1 MSEPRQLNTFQRI
14 LKHTLL
20 WVVFAYC
27 YHSAINL
34 LVKMALDAQ
43 PDQALITSLLYCLG
57 FNVLSAYLITK
68 YDTYWPVIG
77 AVIIGVVGMVLVPII
92 FVGTHALLG
101 QELLVGIL
109 ISLPVFTFAM
119 GLIKLKLNK
128 N

>member
-1 MSEPRQLNTFQRI
+1 MSEPSQLNTFQRI

-43 PDQALITSLLYCLG
+43 PDQPLITSLLYCLG
-57 FNVLSAYLITK
+57 FNVLSAHLITK
-68 YDTYWPVIG
+68 YDAYWPVI
-77 AVIIGVVGMVLVPII
+77 AALIIGVVGLIVVPIL
-92 FVGTHALLG
+92 FVGTHALLS
-101 QELLVGIL
+101 QELLGGIL
-109 ISLPVFTFAM
+109 ISLPVFTFGM
-119 GLIKLKLNK
+119 TLIKRKLNK

>member
-57 FNVLSAYLITK
+57 FNVLSAHLITK

-101 QELLVGIL
+101 KELLAGIL